1 MVEELDAVELEGGAD
16 GIEIAAAGAG
26 HRIEFFRPRDGGFR
40 YAAELRQ
47 ILHRPAQE
55 GTCRADLSA
64 RDCRFRR
71 LHVSARAIL
80 VRHDIYLSRAA
91 ATQDM
96 ELPAPAFRPRI
107 EHGTAARAGRTCMRR
122 GHMRMSVC
130 RAMA

>member
-26 HRIEFFRPRDGGFR
+26 HRIEFFSPRDGGFR

-47 ILHRPAQE
+47 ILYRPAQE

-80 VRHDIYLSRAA
+80 VRRHIYLSSSAA
-91 ATQDM
+91 SQDV
-96 ELPAPAFRPRI
+96 EVPAQGLRPRI
-107 EHGTAARAGRTCMRR
+107 EQLAAAPAGRTCMEEGRL
-122 GHMRMSVC
+122 RMSEC
-130 RAMA
+130 RAM